1 MSQNMKTLL
10 PNNFR
15 RKCWKVTAYL
25 ELFWV
30 ATGGRNF
37 TGGGTPGP
45 HLKPP
50 LPRKLFVVFMR
61 NDISKLYTKCRAVS
75 LQQLS
80 FLSSMV

>member
-37 TGGGTPGP
+37 TGGAPLCCPPWNRLWAVDGRTVTFGTVRRG
-45 HLKPP
+45 LGK
-50 LPRKLFVVFMR
+50 LRPRPVP
-61 NDISKLYTKCRAVS
+61 SSLY
-75 LQQLS
+75 Q
-80 FLSSMV
+80 M